1 MQFFIL
7 CMLVWMHILV
17 SKETFLYKKNFKGNI
32 FLKWTKFIQ
41 IIIIIEIEYVW
52 LIFGLKCEIYKGT
65 WSVVFY
71 SSGSYEEVISEF

>member
-1 MQFFIL
+1 MYVGLNAYFSLKRNFSIQ
-7 CMLVWMHILV
+7 
-17 SKETFLYKKNFKGNI
+17 KNFKGNI
-32 FLKWTKFIQ
+32 FLKWSKIIQ

-52 LIFGLKCEIYKGT
+52 LIFFGLKCEIYMGT

>member
-1 MQFFIL
+1 MYVGMNAYFSLKRNFSIQ
-7 CMLVWMHILV
+7 
-17 SKETFLYKKNFKGNI
+17 KNFKGNI

-65 WSVVFY
+65 WSVAFY